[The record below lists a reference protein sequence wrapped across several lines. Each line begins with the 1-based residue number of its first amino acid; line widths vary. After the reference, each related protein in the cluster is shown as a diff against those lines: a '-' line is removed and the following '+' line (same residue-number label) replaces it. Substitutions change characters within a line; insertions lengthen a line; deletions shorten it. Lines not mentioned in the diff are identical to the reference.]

1 MVCVTGDAFST
12 GYTDLLGSIDYP
24 FRIIS
29 IIRIDQLM
37 ACYSRKH
44 MEDID
49 SIVSFAKL
57 FPDNPC
63 RLQLSMRKS
72 STGVTTPSLIGK

>member
-1 MVCVTGDAFST
+1 
-12 GYTDLLGSIDYP
+12 
-24 FRIIS
+24 
-29 IIRIDQLM
+29 M

-72 STGVTTPSLIGK
+72 SPGVTTPSLIGK